1 MHKSM
6 LLLASLA
13 LVALGHSAILKQ
25 QQKEVQGSRGQVG
38 EFEKKSRN
46 VIKKSCLIYLF

>member
-1 MHKSM
+1 M

-13 LVALGHSAILKQ
+13 FVALGHSAILKQ
-25 QQKEVQGSRGQVG
+25 EQKEIQGSRGQVG

-46 VIKKSCLIYLF
+46 VIQKSCLIYLF